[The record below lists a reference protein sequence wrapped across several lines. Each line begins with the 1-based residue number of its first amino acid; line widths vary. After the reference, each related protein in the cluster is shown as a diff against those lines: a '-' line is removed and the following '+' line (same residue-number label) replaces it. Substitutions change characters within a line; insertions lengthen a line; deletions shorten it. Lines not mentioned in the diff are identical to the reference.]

1 MRLSKNFMLSEF
13 TCKCG
18 CKPPSSVISRL
29 RFLVQFGL
37 QPLRDL
43 AGEPLSVNS
52 GYRCF
57 AHNKSVGGAKNSRH
71 PIGDAADIRG
81 TTLSP
86 QELAAL
92 AENIPVF
99 KHGGMGIYPTFVHL
113 DTRGFR
119 ARWKDV

>member
-1 MRLSKNFMLSEF
+1 MQLSKNFKLSEF

-18 CKPPSSVISRL
+18 CKTPSSVISRL

-43 AGEPLSVNS
+43 AKEPLTVSS

-57 AHNKSVGGAKNSRH
+57 NRNKAVGGAKNSRH
-71 PIGDAADIRG
+71 PIGDAADITC

-86 QELAAL
+86 QELATL
-92 AENIPVF
+92 AETIPVF

-113 DTRGFR
+113 DTRGYR
-119 ARWKDV
+119 ARWKEV